1 MPFTEKAR
9 STIVIMALMG
19 TLVNYVETMVV
30 PALPVLSKFF
40 DAPYSS
46 LSWVLTAY
54 LISGTVS
61 AAIFGKL
68 GDIIGKKK
76 VFVILALLYS
86 IAISFGGFATSL
98 PEFIAIRAV
107 QGLGMGMFPVA
118 FALLNDELPPR
129 DLPLAQ
135 GIISATFIVGASIGL
150 VVGAWI
156 TQNFDWQ
163 WSYHS
168 AIPVAFGLLISAF
181 IVLRE
186 SNTRKVERIDFG
198 GVTLIVVGIVSLLVL
213 LSEGEYW
220 GWGSVIVVSLAFLS
234 ISSFSL
240 FFFYERGL
248 KDPFIDLKLLGIRN
262 IFLANFAGLFVSGG
276 MFYLFYTIPTL
287 LEDPYPLGFGKDV
300 FTAGL
305 TVVPGAILGMV
316 FAPVAAAII
325 RKKGPKLAILIG
337 TVVMLIAFL
346 LLYFNRSTP
355 ISITEDASFI
365 GAGTAFVFVG
375 MINMIIISTPKES
388 AGMSTGMN
396 TVFRNIGSSLAP
408 AISGSI
414 ESQMVAPALVS
425 VVPMQ
430 LGGLP
435 FVPVLE
441 TFPSQESFNVIYI
454 IGFVT
459 LLISLLF
466 SLSMKKVVVNEK
478 NEVV

>member
-1 MPFTEKAR
+1 MRFTERAR
-9 STIVIMALMG
+9 STIIIMALMG

-46 LSWVLTAY
+46 LSWVLTVY

-68 GDIIGKKK
+68 ADIVGKKK
-76 VFVILALLYS
+76 VFVSLAVAYAV
-86 IAISFGGFATSL
+86 AISFGGFATTLSQ
-98 PEFIAIRAV
+98 FIAIRAI

-135 GIISATFIVGASIGL
+135 GVISATFIIGASIGL
-150 VVGAWI
+150 VIGAWI

-168 AIPVAFGLLISAF
+168 AIPVAFGLLIASFF
-181 IVLRE
+181 ILKE
-186 SNTRKVERIDFG
+186 GKIRKRERIDFG
-198 GVTLIVVGIVSLLVL
+198 GITLLVTGIVSLLLL
-213 LSEGEYW
+213 LSQGEYW
-220 GWGSVIVVSLAFLS
+220 GWSSTIIISLAFLS
-234 ISSFSL
+234 ISSFIL
-240 FFFYERGL
+240 FFFYERTEPE
-248 KDPFIDLKLLGIRN
+248 PFIDLKLLGIRN

-305 TVVPGAILGMV
+305 TVVPGAIMGMIV
-316 FAPVAAAII
+316 APIAAAII
-325 RKKGPKLAILIG
+325 KKRGPKLAILIG
-337 TVVMLIAFL
+337 TSIMLVAFL
-346 LLYFNRSTP
+346 LLYFNRGTP
-355 ISITEDASFI
+355 LDMTEDAGFI

-375 MINMIIISTPKES
+375 MINMIIISTPKDS
-388 AGMSTGMN
+388 AGMATGMN

-414 ESQMVAPALVS
+414 ESQMVSPALVS
-425 VVPMQ
+425 ILPIP
-430 LGGLP
+430 LGNIP
-435 FVPVLE
+435 FAPVFE
-441 TFPSQESFNVIYI
+441 NFPSQQSFNFIYI
-454 IGFVT
+454 IGFAT

-466 SLSMKKVVVNEK
+466 SLSMKKVVVNEF